1 MVRKPSVATERKRR
15 YPPMQKTVIAALALM
30 AAVGAGSA
38 FASSSSCV
46 QCHTN
51 VDTMK
56 AMVPKPAEPSGEAG
70 EG

>member
-1 MVRKPSVATERKRR
+1 
-15 YPPMQKTVIAALALM
+15 MQKTLIAALALM

>member
-1 MVRKPSVATERKRR
+1 
-15 YPPMQKTVIAALALM
+15 MQKTLVAALALM
-30 AAVGAGSA
+30 AVVGAGSA
-38 FASSSSCV
+38 FATASGSCV
-46 QCHTN
+46 DCHSN